1 MITAEKFA
9 LSHWLDDYPED
20 MDYQTILE
28 LVADGDTRIEPIG
41 LMEYE
46 PTQSIVEHIEATKR
60 LFLIYIR
67 IAIQEVKL

>member
-1 MITAEKFA
+1 MITAEKLA
-9 LSHWLDDYPED
+9 LNQWLDEYPKD

-28 LVADGDTRIEPIG
+28 LVANGDARIKPIG

-60 LFLIYIR
+60 VFLIYALCR
-67 IAIQEVKL
+67 RSQYD

>member
-1 MITAEKFA
+1 MITAENFA
-9 LSHWLDDYPED
+9 LRHWLDEYPED

-28 LVADGDTRIEPIG
+28 LVADGDKRIEPIG

-67 IAIQEVKL
+67 IAMQEAKP